1 LVASESASFLGKI
14 YTGTPVVVTSE
25 NQLVVFEEFKKPR
38 REVDALVVGA
48 TIATLIEVVD
58 VGAKL
63 TLTLLVVG

>member
-1 LVASESASFLGKI
+1 LAASESASFLGKI

-48 TIATLIEVVD
+48 TIATLIEGVD